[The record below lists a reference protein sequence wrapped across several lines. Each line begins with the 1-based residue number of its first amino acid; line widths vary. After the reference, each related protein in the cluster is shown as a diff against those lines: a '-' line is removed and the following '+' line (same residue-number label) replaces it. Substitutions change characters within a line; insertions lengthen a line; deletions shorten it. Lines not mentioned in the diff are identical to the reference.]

1 MADGA
6 DDSDIPDDLGV
17 ALTRVR
23 TLLAGDDGVPEQ
35 VVAWA
40 MIIEAVNRLSV
51 LHGPQATA
59 GMLDQLRRAVV
70 EMADAVAH

>member
-40 MIIEAVNRLSV
+40 MIIEAVDRLST
-51 LHGPQATA
+51 LHGPAATA
-59 GMLDQLRRAVV
+59 GMLARLSRAVG
-70 EMADAVAH
+70 ETRETPTH